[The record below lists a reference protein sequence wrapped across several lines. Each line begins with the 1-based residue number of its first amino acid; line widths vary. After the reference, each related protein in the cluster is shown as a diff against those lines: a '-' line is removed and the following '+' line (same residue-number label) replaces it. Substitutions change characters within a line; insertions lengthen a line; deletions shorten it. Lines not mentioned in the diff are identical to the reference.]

1 MHTLTPSLPQI
12 AALIGEPAR
21 ASMLTALM
29 AGKALTATELALE
42 ADIST
47 QTASSHLAKLLN
59 AGLLQVLKQG
69 RHKYFRL
76 HSAEVAA
83 LLESL
88 LNLSASLTPLNVST
102 GPQDPALR
110 FARVCYDH
118 LAGEL
123 GVRLYAGLLT
133 EGLITEVDTQAS
145 LTEKG
150 VGFFEGKGCDVER
163 LRRSKRP
170 LCRACLDWSERTHHL
185 AGSLGAWLL
194 ADLFSKGWAKSQ
206 PDSRVVVISA
216 KNLVA
221 VERHY
226 PVFPLAANI
235 TADKVNTAK

>member
-42 ADIST
+42 ADISS

-88 LNLSASLTPLNVST
+88 LNLSVSLTPLNVST

-133 EGLITEVDTQAS
+133 EGLITEQDTQAS

-150 VGFFEGKGCDVER
+150 VRFFEGKGCDVER

-170 LCRACLDWSERTHHL
+170 LCRACLDWSERRHHL
-185 AGSLGAWLL
+185 AGSLGYWLL
-194 ADLFSKGWAKSQ
+194 QDVMSKGWVTRQ
-206 PDSRVVVISA
+206 PDSRALLFSPSGKRA
-216 KNLVA
+216 LCK
-221 VERHY
+221 HY
-226 PVFPLAANI
+226 PLQTRAC
-235 TADKVNTAK
+235 